1 MNITKEQIDDLNA
14 ILTVELAQDDYAS
27 KVEAGLAKYRKET
40 TMPGFRPGKVPSSAI
55 KKRYGKAV
63 LGEAI
68 NTLLNDSVQNH
79 ITENKLKVLGSPL
92 PKANG
97 EEGNWENPGT
107 FKFQFEIGLAPEFD
121 VKLSKRD
128 KFTFNTVEI
137 NDEMVDRQIDDLAR
151 RYGKLE
157 ATEVAGERDM
167 IIADIIELDAED
179 KIKEGG
185 FMHTSTIS
193 IEYLTN
199 EESKKTLT
207 GAKAGETLVMDPHS
221 ISRGRADLAA
231 MLNISKEAAEGL
243 TTNVQL
249 NLKEIKHMV
258 AAEVNQELFD
268 KLFGE
273 GKVTT
278 EGDFK
283 ARVRED
289 LSKGFMSDSERLF
302 QREVSEKLSTKVGL
316 KLPDEFLK
324 RWITSTNEKP
334 LSEEQLEKEYPMYA
348 DSLKWQLIS
357 NKIIETNEI
366 KVEID
371 EVKEHIKGMFIQQY
385 AQYGIPAPD
394 DKTLETNANQV
405 LANQEEARKIFDQ
418 MYNDKL
424 IANIKESVKI
434 EEKAIPFDDFL
445 KLASN

>member
-40 TMPGFRPGKVPSSAI
+40 TMPGFRPGKVPSSVI

-68 NTLLNDSVQNH
+68 NNLLNDSVQNH
-79 ITENKLKVLGSPL
+79 ILENKLKVLGSPL

-97 EEGNWENPGT
+97 EEGDWENPGT

-137 NDEMVDRQIDDLAR
+137 NDEMVDRQIEDLAR

-167 IIADIIELDAED
+167 IIADIIELDADD

-199 EESKKTLT
+199 EDSKKTLT
-207 GAKAGETLVMDPHS
+207 GVKAGETLVMDPHS
-221 ISRGRADLAA
+221 ISRGGADLAA
-231 MLNISKEAAEGL
+231 MLNISKDVAEGL

-278 EGDFK
+278 EEDFK

-302 QREVSEKLSTKVGL
+302 QRQVSEKLSAKVGL
-316 KLPDEFLK
+316 TLPDDFLK

-394 DKTLETNANQV
+394 EKTLETNANQV